1 MVAGKTPEDMR
12 PAANFIA
19 KRLSPYLAT
28 GLEGDDIAGVIAEA
42 LSDLT
47 RITAVARQVRENTG
61 K

>member
-1 MVAGKTPEDMR
+1 MAGKTAEDMR

-28 GLEGDDIAGVIAEA
+28 GLEADDIAEVIAEA

-47 RITAVARQVRENTG
+47 RITSAVRSAKES